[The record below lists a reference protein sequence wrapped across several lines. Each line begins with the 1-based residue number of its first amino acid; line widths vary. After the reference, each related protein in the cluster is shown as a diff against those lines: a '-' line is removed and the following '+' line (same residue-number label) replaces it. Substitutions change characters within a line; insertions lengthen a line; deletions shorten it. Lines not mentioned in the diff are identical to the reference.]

1 MWYNIKQL
9 KYFISPWVG
18 ELQPSHSKKI
28 CPLICLKGFQYYNW
42 LLCNTLERESATFP
56 GKAVNIFRFFGH
68 EVTIRTSHF
77 HNCSVKTTINNTKQ
91 MNVAVFNKHKVW
103 RLNFEFQIIFMCHR
117 ALIFIFF
124 FFPSFCWGRGGS
136 QHIVAWCGISVPDQ
150 GLNPGY
156 SGKSWVLSTRP
167 QGNSLTFFFKT
178 FINIKTFLSS
188 QAIWNWWTDQICL
201 F

>member
-1 MWYNIKQL
+1 MKSQ
-9 KYFISPWVG
+9 S
-18 ELQPSHSKKI
+18 ELVNSIIVVWKQPSTIPNKWT
-28 CPLICLKGFQYYNW
+28 W
-42 LLCNTLERESATFP
+42 L
-56 GKAVNIFRFFGH
+56 
-68 EVTIRTSHF
+68 
-77 HNCSVKTTINNTKQ
+77 CSIKR
-91 MNVAVFNKHKVW
+91 KVW

-124 FFPSFCWGRGGS
+124 FFPSFCWGRVGS
-136 QHIVAWCGISVPDQ
+136 QHIVAWCGISVPDK

-188 QAIWNWWTDQICL
+188 QAIWNWWTDQIW
-201 F
+201 